1 MPPYLLSGFTW
12 LPCAACKEMFVAF
25 FFCSRASN
33 RRTFQFLRNRKPM
46 IRGTRGL
53 LLGHH
58 PIKQQ
63 GGRRIATSVVI
74 TGKMIPLQQYKP
86 ALTTIPHYES
96 DRCNSVLA
104 KTLMSQSLR
113 HLEIIFDGLPHII
126 APFFPA
132 VRLRLATVS
141 NKLCETFTHSP
152 LARANSSLCST
163 LNFILICTKE
173 NIPGC
178 RKTTPSYPHHC

>member
-1 MPPYLLSGFTW
+1 MPLYQLPGFTW
-12 LPCAACKEMFVAF
+12 LPCTACKETFVAF

-33 RRTFQFLRNRKPM
+33 RRTFQFLRNRKPV

-63 GGRRIATSVVI
+63 VGRRIATSVVI
-74 TGKMIPLQQYKP
+74 TGKMTLLQQYKP
-86 ALTTIPHYES
+86 ALTTIPHNEN
-96 DRCNSVLA
+96 DRRNSVLA
-104 KTLMSQSLR
+104 KPLISQSSR

-132 VRLRLATVS
+132 VRLR
-141 NKLCETFTHSP
+141 
-152 LARANSSLCST
+152 
-163 LNFILICTKE
+163 
-173 NIPGC
+173 
-178 RKTTPSYPHHC
+178 